1 MKNCLKC
8 NKELIKRDQ
17 NKFCS
22 RSCSAS
28 YTNLRKPSRLKPDQI
43 IKCLNCD
50 NTVIRRP
57 NEIKKG
63 LRLYCSCKCATEYK
77 VKQKNKE
84 KSILFAQGKLKQRPY
99 LRKFIIDRDGYK
111 CSCCNNTEWLNKPIP
126 LWLDHI
132 DGNAS
137 NNSPT
142 NLRMICLNCDAL
154 GNTFGNKN
162 KGKGRRSLGLKP
174 WA

>member
-1 MKNCLKC
+1 MKNCLQC
-8 NKELIKRDQ
+8 NIKLNNK

-22 RSCSAS
+22 RSCSAT
-28 YTNLRKPSRLKPDQI
+28 YNNLRKPTRLRPEQI
-43 IKCLNCD
+43 VKCLNCN

-63 LRLYCSCKCATEYK
+63 LRLFCCCKCSAEHRT
-77 VKQKNKE
+77 KQKNKE
-84 KSILFAQGKLKQRPY
+84 RDMLFVTGKLKQRPR
-99 LRKFIIDRDGYK
+99 LRKLIIERDGYK
-111 CSCCNNTEWLNKPIP
+111 CSNCHNIEWLNKPIP

-137 NNSPT
+137 NNLPA
-142 NLRMICLNCDAL
+142 NLRMVCLNCDAL
-154 GNTFGNKN
+154 SKTFGNKN

-174 WA
+174 WE